1 MYVQTKKELLD
12 YIEQCTMDFQTE
24 ALHRYSANYISR
36 EKNISRNL
44 VSQYLNELVKEGIL
58 IKINSRPVYFMH
70 RKAWSVYMM
79 LKLQKVSFIL

>member
-44 VSQYLNELVKEGIL
+44 VSQYLNELVKED
-58 IKINSRPVYFMH
+58 
-70 RKAWSVYMM
+70 
-79 LKLQKVSFIL
+79 